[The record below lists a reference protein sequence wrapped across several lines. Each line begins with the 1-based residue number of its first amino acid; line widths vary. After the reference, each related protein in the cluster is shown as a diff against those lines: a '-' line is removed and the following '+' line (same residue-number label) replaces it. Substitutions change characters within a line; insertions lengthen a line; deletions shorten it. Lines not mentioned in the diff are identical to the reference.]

1 MSVRRP
7 APLVAQHQV
16 LSVGALADRLPGSTR
31 LSQVLAAGA
40 KHLAKHK
47 TADTEAPGKRKI
59 FGEVGERQTI
69 SRPIIAAYVN
79 NLKRM
84 VLDFMA
90 LQASGGSAT
99 QMQTLAQ
106 QIHGV
111 VFTIAQKANSIEDME
126 VLRRMGAYFVLNW
139 LYQHGTPQQSANAQ
153 LVLSESLHGEDD
165 AEFNNILG
173 NLHQGVITL
182 GLADGPALALAHPDR
197 GGVILNAPGPS
208 DFNDARE
215 AEQRQKVEDEREA
228 KRKKQK
234 TQEVSQELEEQVE
247 AAQDAQGLQPGEI
260 VPGQNE
266 EQSKNQA
273 AEAQQ
278 QAQGDNLGG
287 GLGDDIGYGEAS
299 EPSDDE
305 EDDFEGNPLAQQVN
319 QFQKK

>member
-7 APLVAQHQV
+7 APLVAQHQA

-106 QIHGV
+106 QI
-111 VFTIAQKANSIEDME
+111 FAT
-126 VLRRMGAYFVLNW
+126 FVGIDQGNDYELF
-139 LYQHGTPQQSANAQ
+139 
-153 LVLSESLHGEDD
+153 LHR
-165 AEFNNILG
+165 FSF
-173 NLHQGVITL
+173 
-182 GLADGPALALAHPDR
+182 R
-197 GGVILNAPGPS
+197 ILNAWRSTRARKRPCSLAPMLS
-208 DFNDARE
+208 FTSMENMVDFLA
-215 AEQRQKVEDEREA
+215 
-228 KRKKQK
+228 
-234 TQEVSQELEEQVE
+234 
-247 AAQDAQGLQPGEI
+247 
-260 VPGQNE
+260 
-266 EQSKNQA
+266 
-273 AEAQQ
+273 
-278 QAQGDNLGG
+278 
-287 GLGDDIGYGEAS
+287 
-299 EPSDDE
+299 
-305 EDDFEGNPLAQQVN
+305 EDDLFPFPVD
-319 QFQKK
+319 